1 MVIIRNPQFVIL
13 KRRSVYMKWFLT
25 IAVALLVVGCGGP
38 KPTQPASQPPAE
50 PPAQAADTTSPAAP
64 ADTTA
69 AKSATPP
76 PAAEGMLKDTLL
88 VTKLPADLYMTIK
101 VKDYGTM
108 KIKFYTTDAPK
119 NVANVANLGIK
130 GFYNNLTFH
139 RLIPGFMIQGGDPSG
154 NGTGG
159 PGYTVPAEI
168 KRLHTKGA
176 MAMARTGDQ
185 VNPERRSSGSQ
196 FYICFKPTPQLD
208 GQYTVIGQLV
218 EGMDVLEKLEK
229 VPTGAMD
236 KPTTPVVMEQ
246 VFVTTK

>member
-1 MVIIRNPQFVIL
+1 
-13 KRRSVYMKWFLT
+13 MKWFLT
-25 IAVALLVVGCGGP
+25 LAAALLVIGCGAP
-38 KPTQPASQPPAE
+38 KPAQPAAKPPTE
-50 PPAQAADTTSPAAP
+50 PPAVAADTAQPAAP
-64 ADTTA
+64 VDTMTGNII
-69 AKSATPP
+69 TPP
-76 PAAEGMLKDTLL
+76 PAAKGMLKDTLDA
-88 VTKLPADLYMTIK
+88 TKLPENLYFSIK

-108 KIKFYTTDAPK
+108 KVKFYTKDAPK

-130 GFYNNLTFH
+130 GFYNGLIFH

-168 KRLHTKGA
+168 KLRHEKGS

-196 FYICFKPTPQLD
+196 FYVCFKPTPQLD

-218 EGMDVLEKLEK
+218 EGMDVLDKLEK
-229 VPTGAMD
+229 VATGAMD

-246 VFVTTK
+246 VTVTTE

>member
-1 MVIIRNPQFVIL
+1 
-13 KRRSVYMKWFLT
+13 MKWL
-25 IAVALLVVGCGGP
+25 IPVVALLLVAGCGGQ
-38 KPTQPASQPPAE
+38 K
-50 PPAQAADTTSPAAP
+50 PAQAPAATP
-64 ADTTA
+64 PVDTTA
-69 AKSATPP
+69 QAPAVDTTKPVPP
-76 PAAEGMLKDTLL
+76 PDAGTEVKGMLKDTL
-88 VTKLPADLYMTIK
+88 VVNKLPENLFMTIK

-108 KIKFYTTDAPK
+108 KIQFYTKDAPK
-119 NVANVANLGIK
+119 NVTNVANLGIK
-130 GFYNNLTFH
+130 GFYNGLTFH

-168 KRLHTKGA
+168 KRRHEKGS

-218 EGMDVLEKLEK
+218 QGMDILDKLEK
-229 VPTGAMD
+229 VSTGAMD
-236 KPTTPVVMEQ
+236 KPTTPVVMEK
-246 VFVTTK
+246 VTVSTE

>member
-1 MVIIRNPQFVIL
+1 
-13 KRRSVYMKWFLT
+13 MKWFLT
-25 IAVALLVVGCGGP
+25 IALALLVVGCGAP
-38 KPTQPASQPPAE
+38 KPAQQAVQPPTE
-50 PPAQAADTTSPAAP
+50 PPAQAVDTTQPATP

-69 AKSATPP
+69 GKTATPP
-76 PAAEGMLKDTLL
+76 PAVKGMLKDTLD
-88 VTKLPADLYMTIK
+88 VTKLPENLYFNIK

-108 KIKFYTTDAPK
+108 KIQFYTKDAPK
-119 NVANVANLGIK
+119 NVTNVANLGIK
-130 GFYNNLTFH
+130 GFYNGLIFH

-168 KRLHTKGA
+168 KKRHEKGA

-208 GQYTVIGQLV
+208 GQYTVIGQLK
-218 EGMDVLEKLEK
+218 EGMDILEKLEK
-229 VPTGAMD
+229 VATGAMD
-236 KPTTPVVMEQ
+236 KPTTPVVMEK
-246 VFVTTK
+246 VWVTTE

>member
-1 MVIIRNPQFVIL
+1 
-13 KRRSVYMKWFLT
+13 MKWFLT
-25 IAVALLVVGCGGP
+25 IAVALLVVGCGAP
-38 KPTQPASQPPAE
+38 KPAQPAAQPPTE
-50 PPAQAADTTSPAAP
+50 PPAVAADTAQKAAP
-64 ADTTA
+64 ADTNA
-69 AKSATPP
+69 AMPATPP
-76 PAAEGMLKDTLL
+76 PAAKGMLTDTLE
-88 VTKLPADLYMTIK
+88 VTKLPENLYFNIK

-108 KIKFYTTDAPK
+108 KIQFYTKDAPK
-119 NVANVANLGIK
+119 NVTNVANLGIK
-130 GFYNNLTFH
+130 GFYNGLTFH

-168 KRLHTKGA
+168 KKQHTKGA

-196 FYICFKPTPQLD
+196 FYICFQPTPQLD

-218 EGMDVLEKLEK
+218 DGMDVLAKLEK

-236 KPTTPVVMEQ
+236 KPTTPVVMEK
-246 VFVTTK
+246 VWVTTE

>member
-1 MVIIRNPQFVIL
+1 
-13 KRRSVYMKWFLT
+13 MKWFLT
-25 IAVALLVVGCGGP
+25 IVVAMLVIGCGAP
-38 KPTQPASQPPAE
+38 KPAQPAAQPPTE
-50 PPAQAADTTSPAAP
+50 PPAQAVDTTQPASPAG
-64 ADTTA
+64 TNVGMT
-69 AKSATPP
+69 ATPP
-76 PAAEGMLKDTLL
+76 RAVKGMLNDTLD
-88 VTKLPADLYMTIK
+88 VTKLPEDLYFNIK

-108 KIKFYTTDAPK
+108 KIKFYTKDAPK
-119 NVANVANLGIK
+119 NVTNVANLGIK
-130 GFYNNLTFH
+130 GFYNGLTFH

-168 KRLHTKGA
+168 KKQHTKGA

-196 FYICFKPTPQLD
+196 FYICFQPTPQLD

-218 EGMDVLEKLEK
+218 EGMDVLAKLEK

-236 KPTTPVVMEQ
+236 KPTKPVVMEQ
-246 VFVTTK
+246 VWVTTE

>member
-1 MVIIRNPQFVIL
+1 
-13 KRRSVYMKWFLT
+13 MKWLLT
-25 IAVALLVVGCGGP
+25 MLVVLLVVGCGTP
-38 KPTQPASQPPAE
+38 KPNQPVAKPPSE
-50 PPAQAADTTSPAAP
+50 PPAQAADTTQPAQP
-64 ADTTA
+64 AETTA
-69 AKSATPP
+69 AKSVTPP
-76 PAAEGMLKDTLL
+76 PAAKGMLKDTL
-88 VTKLPADLYMTIK
+88 VATKLPENLFMTIR

-108 KIKFYTTDAPK
+108 KIQFYTKDAPL
-119 NVANVANLGIK
+119 NVTNVANLGIK
-130 GFYNNLTFH
+130 GFYNGLVFH

-168 KRLHTKGA
+168 KHRHDKGS

-218 EGMDVLEKLEK
+218 QGMDVLDKLEK
-229 VPTGAMD
+229 VKTGAMD
-236 KPTTPVVMEQ
+236 KPVTPVVMEQ
-246 VFVTTK
+246 VTVSNE

>member
-1 MVIIRNPQFVIL
+1 
-13 KRRSVYMKWFLT
+13 MKWFLT
-25 IAVALLVVGCGGP
+25 IAVALLVISCGAP
-38 KPTQPASQPPAE
+38 KPAQPAAQPPTE
-50 PPAQAADTTSPAAP
+50 PPAVAADTAQKAAP
-64 ADTTA
+64 ADTNA
-69 AKSATPP
+69 AMTTTPP
-76 PAAEGMLKDTLL
+76 PAAKDMLKDTLE
-88 VTKLPADLYMTIK
+88 VTKLPENLYFNIK

-108 KIKFYTTDAPK
+108 KVQFYTKDAPK

-130 GFYNNLTFH
+130 GFYNGLTFH

-168 KRLHTKGA
+168 KRQHTKGA

-229 VPTGAMD
+229 VQTGPMD
-236 KPTTPVVMEQ
+236 KPATPVVMET
-246 VFVTTK
+246 VWVTTK

>member
-1 MVIIRNPQFVIL
+1 
-13 KRRSVYMKWFLT
+13 MKWLLT
-25 IAVALLVVGCGGP
+25 MLVVLLVVGCGTP
-38 KPTQPASQPPAE
+38 KPTQPVAKPPAE
-50 PPAQAADTTSPAAP
+50 PPAQAADTTQPAQP
-64 ADTTA
+64 AETTA
-69 AKSATPP
+69 AKSVTPP
-76 PAAEGMLKDTLL
+76 PAAKGMLKDTL
-88 VTKLPADLYMTIK
+88 VATKLPENLFMTIK

-108 KIKFYTTDAPK
+108 KIQFYTKDAPL
-119 NVANVANLGIK
+119 NVTNVANLGIK
-130 GFYNNLTFH
+130 GFYNGLVFH

-168 KRLHTKGA
+168 KHRHDKGS

-218 EGMDVLEKLEK
+218 QGMDVLDKLEK
-229 VPTGAMD
+229 VKTGAMD
-236 KPTTPVVMEQ
+236 KPVTPVVMEQ
-246 VFVTTK
+246 VTVSNE

>member
-1 MVIIRNPQFVIL
+1 
-13 KRRSVYMKWFLT
+13 MKWFLT
-25 IAVALLVVGCGGP
+25 IAVALLVVGCGAP
-38 KPTQPASQPPAE
+38 KPAQPAAQPPTE
-50 PPAQAADTTSPAAP
+50 PPAVAADTAQKAAP
-64 ADTTA
+64 ADTNA
-69 AKSATPP
+69 AMPATPP
-76 PAAEGMLKDTLL
+76 PAAKGMLTDTLE
-88 VTKLPADLYMTIK
+88 VTKLPENLYFNIK

-108 KIKFYTTDAPK
+108 KVQFYTKDAPK
-119 NVANVANLGIK
+119 NVTNVANLGIK
-130 GFYNNLTFH
+130 GFYNGLTFH

-168 KRLHTKGA
+168 KKQHTKGA

-196 FYICFKPTPQLD
+196 FYICFQPTPQLD

-218 EGMDVLEKLEK
+218 DGMDVLAKLEK

-236 KPTTPVVMEQ
+236 KPTTPVVMEK
-246 VFVTTK
+246 VWVTTE